1 GVLLYNCISG
11 KQAFKPDKPA
21 ELFANIAAGRRETL
35 REAAPGVPRGIEKLV
50 EQCLAVDPADRPES
64 AALVRWRRETHASR
78 LVKTPP
84 AQRLVAFL
92 HECHEV
98 DDDALTLLAMEK
110 GTRYETS
117 PSNVQSVS
125 SYDIEISEGDVVD
138 ETGEPGR
145 APRWWLRVALIL

>member
-1 GVLLYNCISG
+1 
-11 KQAFKPDKPA
+11 
-21 ELFANIAAGRRETL
+21 
-35 REAAPGVPRGIEKLV
+35 
-50 EQCLAVDPADRPES
+50 
-64 AALVRWRRETHASR
+64 SR

-98 DDDALTLLAMEK
+98 DDDALTLLAMDK

-145 APRWWLRVALIL
+145 ARRWWLRVALILVLGLAAGGVAARLALGPDWHQTLWQAVRDAGPS